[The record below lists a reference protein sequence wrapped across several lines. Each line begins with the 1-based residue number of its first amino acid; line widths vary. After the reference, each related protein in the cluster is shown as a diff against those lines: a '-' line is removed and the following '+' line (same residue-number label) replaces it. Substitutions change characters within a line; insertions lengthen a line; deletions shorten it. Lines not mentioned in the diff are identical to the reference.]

1 MFCIFG
7 ASVFNNVVEICF
19 QGYTC
24 ILGWPKGSFHIKA
37 ELTNILANPIL
48 YIHTLT
54 HTHICVY
61 MLYMDLIDKF
71 LKYIVAYMM

>member
-7 ASVFNNVVEICF
+7 TSVFNKVVEICC

-24 ILGWPKGSFHIKA
+24 ILGWPKVSFHVKA
-37 ELTNILANPIL
+37 EWTNLLANPVL
-48 YIHTLT
+48 YIHT
-54 HTHICVY
+54 HSHIHIYV
-61 MLYMDLIDKF
+61 YMDLIDKL

>member
-1 MFCIFG
+1 MFCIFR

-37 ELTNILANPIL
+37 ELTNILANLIL
-48 YIHTLT
+48 YIHT
-54 HTHICVY
+54 HSHIHIFV
-61 MLYMDLIDKF
+61 YMDLIDKL